1 MDPHSRFSHFDN
13 KRNPKVGPQSLSQKP
28 RFMDNTI
35 KPKLDNYAST
45 KQQSRKTS
53 GSRDDTFL
61 IPVLRPFVTN
71 SRVKQEEKS
80 RKDMYLAFVNN
91 ALQEKANGNNEPFE
105 ELVSQFNPKR
115 SPTELPFPQ
124 PAQLRLWILALSH
137 VVSRLERAHSS
148 LVEAIINMPW
158 VTMDNATVRSYTV
171 FIGML
176 VSARPEYLFLVL
188 GKLSLGFTHQAG
200 FQALSTSLPEPSST
214 PLTRRLVYDR
224 LHYLLRHLLS
234 LIPTLP
240 STLMP
245 LLSRNFP
252 HKRQSQT
259 AQTTYIRNLLRI
271 SEYCPEVA
279 DQILGVIVDRAIQI
293 DVEIQI
299 EIDEIEEDA
308 VQEQDDIFELDP
320 FDVVV
325 GQEGDEDESDED
337 FSDDEFETFSDISS
351 EGGNMDDDGGLAGRI
366 DDLPT
371 EHGHL
376 REMVKKLDAI
386 LTLVLEHFEAYASI
400 ANMSNENGDGSSP
413 SSSLPELPP
422 LPPINAAVN
431 PFFDGTHSSPII
443 DFRSFS
449 QPPPSNQ
456 AQLAQLNQ
464 LASSSRPSTPTSAM
478 ASSPSWLLPN
488 QPSLPPPTK
497 KMLRAQFHALLSIFD
512 RTILRTFKSRY
523 TQFLLFWYTSLDPE
537 FSDIFQG
544 MLVDRALFQ
553 PAEHESGGGNV
564 AQTPIVTRAAA
575 ASYIGSFVSRAK
587 FVDRAGARR
596 VVGVLCEFLK
606 AHLDGVES
614 TLKISTSPSNSTRTA
629 NAVVDALNVIGDQNT
644 VFYAVAQAFFLIF
657 CFRWRDLLEDGEGEE
672 GSDLIGV
679 KNTKTPGAGKKWM
692 KQLDVAQRVVNSVLN
707 PLKVC
712 SPNVANQFAR
722 VAHATDFIYCF
733 TILESNRRSDASSCD
748 GPAHQIS
755 LSALTH
761 GLHLTSELN
770 TFFPFD
776 PYKLPKSGVYIQ
788 KVYRDWTS
796 VAFDEE
802 SDDDD
807 TSDSDDSDEGENE
820 NEGTAHA
827 TSEFGVPISIT
838 VADGNL
844 QGNADESAPGLGVSF
859 DAMSISPAK
868 DGMVTAEQVLG
879 LS

>member
-13 KRNPKVGPQSLSQKP
+13 KRNPKAGPQSLAQRP
-28 RFMDNTI
+28 RFMDNSV
-35 KPKLDNYAST
+35 KPNLDNFASM
-45 KQQSRKTS
+45 KQQSRKNP
-53 GSRDDTFL
+53 GSYDDGSSIL
-61 IPVLRPFVTN
+61 ARRPFVTN

-91 ALQEKANGNNEPFE
+91 ALQEKGNGNTEPFE

-115 SPTELPFPQ
+115 SSTELLSPQ

-137 VVSRLERAHSS
+137 VVSRLGRAHSS

-158 VTMDNATVRSYTV
+158 VTMDNATVRSYMV

-176 VSARPEYLFLVL
+176 ISARPEYLSLVL

-200 FQALSTSLPEPSST
+200 FQALSTSLPETSST
-214 PLTRRLVYDR
+214 PITRRLVYDR
-224 LHYLLRHLLS
+224 LHQLLRHLLS

-252 HKRQSQT
+252 HKRQNQT
-259 AQTTYIRNLLRI
+259 AQTTYIRNLLRVTN
-271 SEYCPEVA
+271 YCPELA
-279 DQILGVIVDRAIQI
+279 DQILGLIVDRAIQI

-299 EIDEIEEDA
+299 EIDEIEEEA
-308 VQEQDDIFELDP
+308 VQEEEDIFELDP
-320 FDVVV
+320 FDVLV
-325 GQEGDEDESDED
+325 GQEGDEDDSDQD
-337 FSDDEFETFSDISS
+337 ISDDEFETFSDISS
-351 EGGNMDDDGGLAGRI
+351 EGGDMDDDGGLAGRI

-371 EHGHL
+371 KHEHL

-386 LTLVLEHFEAYASI
+386 LSLVFEHFEAYASL
-400 ANMSNENGDGSSP
+400 AKTFDEDEDTLHSP

-422 LPPINAAVN
+422 LPPISTAVN
-431 PFFDGTHSSPII
+431 PFFDATYTSSTTG
-443 DFRSFS
+443 FTSFS

-456 AQLAQLNQ
+456 AQLAQLNL
-464 LASSSRPSTPTSAM
+464 LASSPSRPSTPTSAVLN
-478 ASSPSWLLPN
+478 SPSSLLPN
-488 QPSLPPPTK
+488 QSSLPPPTK
-497 KMLRAQFHALLSIFD
+497 KMLRAQFHTLLSIFD

-523 TQFLLFWYTSLDPE
+523 TQFLLFWYTSLDAE

-544 MLVDRALFQ
+544 MLVDRAIFQ
-553 PAEHESGGGNV
+553 SGQYESGGGTPG
-564 AQTPIVTRAAA
+564 QTPIVTRAAA
-575 ASYIGSFVSRAK
+575 ASYIGSFVSRAR
-587 FVDRAGARR
+587 FVDREGARR

-614 TLKISTSPSNSTRTA
+614 ILKNTTPSNGSRGA
-629 NAVVDALNVIGDQNT
+629 NAAVDALNVIGDQNT

-657 CFRWRDLLEDGEGEE
+657 CFRWRDLLQEDEE
-672 GSDLIGV
+672 DDLTLLGAKDV
-679 KNTKTPGAGKKWM
+679 KSSRVGKKWM
-692 KQLDVAQRVVNSVLN
+692 EQLDVVQRVVNSVLN

-722 VAHATDFIYCF
+722 VAHATDFIYCY
-733 TILESNRRSDASSCD
+733 TILESNRRSDVSSGD
-748 GPAHQIS
+748 VHQIS
-755 LSALTH
+755 LSTLTN

-776 PYKLPKSGVYIQ
+776 PYKLPKSGAYIQ
-788 KVYRDWTS
+788 EIYRDWAS
-796 VAFDEE
+796 VAINED

-807 TSDSDDSDEGENE
+807 DVSDSDGSDEDEDVVDASSEVGMPITISVAGGDTGAN
-820 NEGTAHA
+820 GDATAP
-827 TSEFGVPISIT
+827 T
-838 VADGNL
+838 
-844 QGNADESAPGLGVSF
+844 LGASF

-868 DGMVTAEQVLG
+868 EGINAAEHVLAM
-879 LS
+879 S